1 MKKIPTIFKREF
13 IGKNQVK
20 TFHEVLEGY
29 EDVLAYGKATL
40 KWDGSCCAII
50 NGEFYKRYD
59 AKGGKP
65 IPEGAIKCQENAD
78 PVTGHLPCWIKVDE
92 ANPSDKWFLAAY
104 NNTISDERLISNGFV
119 KGNGQLID
127 GTYESVGKHFNG
139 NPYGFENDKLIPH
152 GIDEIS
158 VERNFDDIKR
168 YLEHHNIEGIVFWYN
183 GEPKAKIKRS
193 DFGFDWNKKR

>member
-20 TFHEVLEGY
+20 TFPEVLEGY

-168 YLEHHNIEGIVFWYN
+168 YLENHNIEGIVFWYN

>member
-20 TFHEVLEGY
+20 TFPEVLEGY

-78 PVTGHLPCWIKVDE
+78 PVTSHLPCWIKVDE

-104 NNTISDERLISNGFV
+104 NNTISDERLIANGFV
-119 KGNGQLID
+119 NSNGQLID